1 MTELQQ
7 KVTFDAAHRLFGYSG
22 SCNMCHGHSW
32 EVFVTIDSQN
42 PLDRCGMLLDYRQ
55 IKEYFKQKWD
65 HRAIFNSEDPLVP
78 VFEQMGLAVTKMNEK
93 NPTAGNIAKEI
104 LHDIAIMANLHEDD
118 WIEVTV
124 KESDDNYA
132 REIA

>member
-7 KVTFDAAHRLFGYSG
+7 RVTFDAAHRLFGYSG

-32 EVFVTIDSQN
+32 SVNIVLDSNN
-42 PLDRCGMLLDYRQ
+42 PLDQCGMLVDYRK

-65 HRAIFNSEDPLVP
+65 HRAIFNSLDPLVP
-78 VFEQMGLAVTKMNEK
+78 IFEQMGLAVTKMDES
-93 NPTAGNIAKEI
+93 NPTAENIAKEI
-104 LHDIAIMANLHEDD
+104 LRDISIMANLHNDD

-124 KESDDNYA
+124 KESEDNYA
-132 REIA
+132 KESA